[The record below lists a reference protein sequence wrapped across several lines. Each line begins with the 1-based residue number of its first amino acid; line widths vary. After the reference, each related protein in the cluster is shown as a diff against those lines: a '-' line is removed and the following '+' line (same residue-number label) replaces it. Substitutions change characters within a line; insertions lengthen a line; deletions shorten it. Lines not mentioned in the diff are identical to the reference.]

1 MTVFKVSRT
10 RRAWGKKCTRIAQVW
25 KQLPPAAGRETMY
38 PVKASSLGYYL
49 ALRSPLGV
57 DGPKRGRYPSTG
69 MAHSHKVR
77 VLIVDDDED
86 QRTMLAEMTESSGFS
101 VTIASDGE
109 EALSQH
115 SEMPADVI
123 LTDLVMPRM
132 DGFELL
138 KTLAA
143 RGDRTPTIVLTGV
156 GGIEQGIS
164 VVHDLQAFWFLEKPV
179 QPGILRA
186 LLERAVAQKHLIDE
200 TNILSRELSHRGVLG
215 EIVGSSALMRQVY
228 SLIRQVAPTSASVLI
243 TGESGTGKELVARAI
258 HRLSPRSANP
268 FIAINCAAMPET
280 LIESELFGHEKGA
293 FTGAVERHAGCFEQ
307 AHDGTVL
314 LDEIADMPIGTQA
327 KLLRL
332 LEDGKV
338 RRLGGKTELPVN
350 VRVVAATNWSPER
363 ALKENRLREDLYYR
377 LNVFHIALPPLRERK
392 EDIPAICEA
401 VLANLNKKHNCHVSG
416 LDPAVLDS
424 FLKAN
429 WPGNVRQLR
438 NVLERA
444 VIVACEGTILT
455 EHLPPDPYTGNGTQ
469 PPPKQLTDDQSLRI
483 QVGPP
488 MSEIEQAYIDLVL
501 KHTNNNKTRAAQILG
516 VSLRTLQNRVRNSLE
531 KEVKRPTV
539 A

>member
-1 MTVFKVSRT
+1 
-10 RRAWGKKCTRIAQVW
+10 
-25 KQLPPAAGRETMY
+25 
-38 PVKASSLGYYL
+38 
-49 ALRSPLGV
+49 
-57 DGPKRGRYPSTG
+57 
-69 MAHSHKVR
+69 MAHSHKAR

-86 QRTMLAEMTESSGFS
+86 QRTMLAEMTASSGFC
-101 VTIASDGE
+101 VATASDGE
-109 EALSQH
+109 DALAQH
-115 SEMPADVI
+115 AESPADVI
-123 LTDLVMPRM
+123 LTDLMMPRL

-138 KTLAA
+138 KTLSA

-186 LLERAVAQKHLIDE
+186 LLERAVAQKYLIDE
-200 TNILSRELSHRGVLG
+200 ANILNRELSHRGVLG
-215 EIVGSSALMRQVY
+215 EIVGSSTLMRQVY

-258 HRLSPRSANP
+258 HRLSPRSTHP

-350 VRVVAATNWSPER
+350 VRVIAATNWSPER

-377 LNVFHIALPPLRERK
+377 LNVFHIALPPLRDRK
-392 EDIPAICEA
+392 EDIPEICEA
-401 VLANLNKKHNCHVSG
+401 ILANLNKKHGCHVAG
-416 LDPAVLDS
+416 LDPQVMEIFRRAS
-424 FLKAN
+424 

-444 VIVACEGTILT
+444 VIVACQGTIVP
-455 EHLPPDPYTGNGTQ
+455 EHLPPDPYIDNGTL
-469 PPPKQLTDDQSLRI
+469 PSPKLIEDQALRI

-516 VSLRTLQNRVRNSLE
+516 VSLRTLQNRVRNTLDKGLD
-531 KEVKRPTV
+531 KEAKRPSL